1 MLSNQ
6 FTSLDL
12 PCPAIAG
19 ETDGSSR
26 NESGGAEGRQ
36 AASLSEVRNVAQ
48 ALELA
53 GMDRKHMKYGVHRLE
68 SRCVWG
74 TLGKGMAHLVF
85 VLVVCG
91 DCSLLA

>member
-1 MLSNQ
+1 M
-6 FTSLDL
+6 
-12 PCPAIAG
+12 
-19 ETDGSSR
+19 
-26 NESGGAEGRQ
+26 
-36 AASLSEVRNVAQ
+36 AQ